1 MNQNEILLSLYQR
14 CDYCQHY
21 MQKDGKN
28 YCYRLRKHLRTLVR
42 IKKCNNF
49 KQVKND
55 TRTTI

>member
-14 CDYCQHY
+14 CDFCQHY
-21 MQKDGKN
+21 MQKDGKD

-49 KQVKND
+49 KQVKK
-55 TRTTI
+55 